1 VIALTESEC
10 CALGARTIVH
20 LYGARR
26 ASRPQLEREPLGRAT
41 KSVVRKII
49 VYIATSADGYIA
61 RPDGNVDWLNH
72 PRFAGDYGMRAFYRS
87 IDTILWGRKT
97 YEVALEFQK
106 QGIKGAAFDPKVK
119 NYIFSH
125 HPPSLAAP
133 PVEFVTE
140 AIPALARRLRTT
152 SGKDIWMM
160 GGAGL
165 IASFL
170 DENEIDDFI
179 IHVIPTLIGEGIP
192 LIAARHLE
200 VPLQLRSC
208 RHYSDGVVRL
218 HYSVLKP
225 RPRKGPGS
233 NARPNKRLK
242 LTGARK

>member
-1 VIALTESEC
+1 MSAADALK
-10 CALGARTIVH
+10 V
-20 LYGARR
+20 
-26 ASRPQLEREPLGRAT
+26 PPNKGRAT
-41 KSVVRKII
+41 KSVMRKII

-61 RPDGNVDWLNH
+61 RPDGNVDWLNR
-72 PRFAGDYGMRAFYRS
+72 PRAAGDYGIRAFYRS

-97 YEVALEFQK
+97 YDVALEFQK

-125 HPPSLAAP
+125 HPPSSAAP

-140 AIPALARRLRTT
+140 AIPAFARRLRATP
-152 SGKDIWMM
+152 GKDIWMM

-192 LIAARHLE
+192 LIAARRLD

-208 RHYSDGVVRL
+208 RRYSDGVVRL
-218 HYSVLKP
+218 HYSVLKL
-225 RPRKGPGS
+225 RPRKGRGG
-233 NARPNKRLK
+233 NARPNKR
-242 LTGARK
+242 

>member
-1 VIALTESEC
+1 MTPSSSSA
-10 CALGARTIVH
+10 
-20 LYGARR
+20 
-26 ASRPQLEREPLGRAT
+26 PQLKRGPLGRAK
-41 KSVVRKII
+41 KSVMRKII

-61 RPDGNVDWLNH
+61 RADGNVDWLDR
-72 PRFAGDYGMRAFYRS
+72 PGTAGDYGMGAFYRS

-97 YEVALEFQK
+97 YEVTLEFQK
-106 QGIKGAAFDPKVK
+106 AGIKGAAFDPKVK

-125 HPPSLAAP
+125 HPPSSAAP
-133 PVEFVTE
+133 PVQFVTE
-140 AIPALARRLRTT
+140 AIPAFARRLRAT

-160 GGAGL
+160 GGAAL
-165 IASFL
+165 IASFI
-170 DENEIDDFI
+170 DENEVDDFI

-225 RPRKGPGS
+225 RPRKGRGG
-233 NARPNKRLK
+233 NARPNNRLK
-242 LTGARK
+242 LTGAYKLGKNCVASPASAVSSSTTL

>member
-1 VIALTESEC
+1 MRWR
-10 CALGARTIVH
+10 ARTIVH
-20 LYGARR
+20 LHCALR
-26 ASRPQLEREPLGRAT
+26 ASRPQLKRDPLGRAT
-41 KSVVRKII
+41 KSVMRKII

-61 RPDGNVDWLNH
+61 RPDGNVDWLNSR
-72 PRFAGDYGMRAFYRS
+72 RFAGDYGMRAFYRS

-97 YEVALEFQK
+97 YDVALEFQK

-125 HPPSLAAP
+125 HPPSSATP

-140 AIPALARRLRTT
+140 AIPALARRLRATP
-152 SGKDIWMM
+152 GKDIWMM

-170 DENEIDDFI
+170 DENEIDHFI

-192 LIAARHLE
+192 LIAARHLD

-208 RHYSDGVVRL
+208 RRYPDGVVRL
-218 HYSVLKP
+218 HYSVLTL
-225 RPRKGPGS
+225 RPRKGRGG

-242 LTGARK
+242 LPGARK